1 MSLPNSVASG
11 KKIYDIGNAQFN
23 TMVCK
28 QTVNLSREQ
37 KKWEAAGAGSH
48 FVPGPVWGRAPGKTR
63 LNVTQ
68 RKGNC
73 AKDFFSLGFPNN
85 PTNPS
90 PSTGLFRDYGTDL
103 DGVSVQGS
111 RDRGDLSGLLV
122 QSVQSRFVGCFEGID
137 LVADDQR
144 ELGSVGYAGAST
156 LGSGLALHVLS
167 AAHGVSYLA
176 CKGALSAACRG
187 IKIRKCRRCKNEDK
201 CKDDCSEPPGAAI
214 HSVFSW
220 PPGRAAL
227 LAVYSI

>member
-1 MSLPNSVASG
+1 MATPIDDASNRCGSRVEFSATTANTTSPGFRYFTPSLRASILQLGGKIEETRTRFCAAIPASRSANSKEVNRSRCFPTPLVKNIRLGTMSLPNSVASG

-85 PTNPS
+85 PTQPS
-90 PSTGLFRDYGTDL
+90 PL
-103 DGVSVQGS
+103 QWPIS
-111 RDRGDLSGLLV
+111 RLR
-122 QSVQSRFVGCFEGID
+122 
-137 LVADDQR
+137 
-144 ELGSVGYAGAST
+144 
-156 LGSGLALHVLS
+156 
-167 AAHGVSYLA
+167 
-176 CKGALSAACRG
+176 
-187 IKIRKCRRCKNEDK
+187 N
-201 CKDDCSEPPGAAI
+201 
-214 HSVFSW
+214 
-220 PPGRAAL
+220 
-227 LAVYSI
+227 